1 MKETIFRLF
10 VYGSLRSGFHHPA
23 FQYISRYFRFEAN
36 GRIKGDLYDLGQFP
50 AAVPCDE
57 EHFIVGELYIV
68 KDEAEFNYAIEQ
80 LDDYEGVIVEE
91 DEGETPMYRRET
103 SIVYLDNNE
112 TTHAWVYWFNDSIEG
127 KPLIAS
133 GDVLEYFK
141 QQNKL

>member
-23 FQYISRYFRFEAN
+23 FQYISRYFRLEAS
-36 GRIKGDLYDLGQFP
+36 GRIRGSLYDLGQFP
-50 AAVPCDE
+50 AAVPCGDD
-57 EHFIVGELYIV
+57 HFIVGELYII
-68 KDEAEFNYAIEQ
+68 KDEAEFSYAIEQ

-91 DEGETPMYRRET
+91 DEGETPMYRREVST
-103 SIVYLDNNE
+103 IYLDNNA
-112 TTHAWVYWFNDSIEG
+112 TKLAWVYSYNDSVEG
-127 KPLIAS
+127 KPLITS